1 MRVWKVYAIISFGLF
16 FLVGSNQFVSANFDS
31 QKSIYLEGRLSII
44 WGDPI
49 PDLNMETFTQYYLT
63 DIAGNIF
70 ELHFDDG
77 GDIGGRLLDLQ
88 GQVVRVSGR
97 QLVTAEQNVIFLEEI
112 MSVNTQN
119 PTSTQVTGS
128 QPWISIM
135 CKFSDQADEPENL
148 AYFIGMYANVYPGLN
163 HYWREQS
170 YNQINL
176 DGSGAAGWFVL
187 PYPESYYN
195 PSDTQGGTDRS
206 KLRDDCI
213 GVADAS
219 INFAP
224 YTGINMMFNTDF
236 DNGYAW
242 GGYAYFTIDGVYKR
256 WNLTWEP
263 PWGYRNISVMGHET
277 GHGFGLPHSTYFSDG
292 NGDGYD
298 DNVYD
303 NRWDVMSSTWSNNL
317 VHPTY
322 GVVGQHTI
330 VYHKDRLN
338 WIEPGEK
345 FIPSMDS
352 RTSITLEQL
361 AQPQTSNYKMVQ
373 IPIDGS
379 STHFY
384 TVEARRLVGYDAAL
398 PGNAVIIHEVNSN
411 WRQPAHVIDIDGD
424 GDTSD
429 GGARWAVGETFT
441 DAINNISVSVDLATS
456 SGYVVTIQLGN
467 PTSEPGD
474 FSKLSPINGASNQP
488 TNLTLTWE
496 SAADAS
502 SYEYCFDTTNDNT
515 CSNWVS
521 TGTETSAS
529 LNGLAE
535 NTAYF
540 WQVRV
545 VNSGGSTYANGS
557 ATAFWSFTTLLNP
570 PQAFDK
576 LSPANGTS
584 GKLTTL
590 LLTWQSSSNAASYEY
605 CYDTSNDNAC
615 SNWISVG
622 NATSVWLSTLN
633 LSTTYYWHVRA
644 INASGTVYSN
654 SSDTAFWSFTTAATI
669 YEIFLPLVNH

>member
-1 MRVWKVYAIISFGLF
+1 M
-16 FLVGSNQFVSANFDS
+16 
-31 QKSIYLEGRLSII
+31 
-44 WGDPI
+44 
-49 PDLNMETFTQYYLT
+49 
-63 DIAGNIF
+63 
-70 ELHFDDG
+70 
-77 GDIGGRLLDLQ
+77 
-88 GQVVRVSGR
+88 
-97 QLVTAEQNVIFLEEI
+97 
-112 MSVNTQN
+112 
-119 PTSTQVTGS
+119 
-128 QPWISIM
+128 
-135 CKFSDQADEPENL
+135 
-148 AYFIGMYANVYPGLN
+148 
-163 HYWREQS
+163 
-170 YNQINL
+170 
-176 DGSGAAGWFVL
+176 
-187 PYPESYYN
+187 
-195 PSDTQGGTDRS
+195 
-206 KLRDDCI
+206 
-213 GVADAS
+213 
-219 INFAP
+219 
-224 YTGINMMFNTDF
+224 
-236 DNGYAW
+236 
-242 GGYAYFTIDGVYKR
+242 
-256 WNLTWEP
+256 
-263 PWGYRNISVMGHET
+263 
-277 GHGFGLPHSTYFSDG
+277 
-292 NGDGYD
+292 
-298 DNVYD
+298 
-303 NRWDVMSSTWSNNL
+303 
-317 VHPTY
+317 
-322 GVVGQHTI
+322 
-330 VYHKDRLN
+330 
-338 WIEPGEK
+338 
-345 FIPSMDS
+345 
-352 RTSITLEQL
+352 
-361 AQPQTSNYKMVQ
+361 
-373 IPIDGS
+373 
-379 STHFY
+379 
-384 TVEARRLVGYDAAL
+384 
-398 PGNAVIIHEVNSN
+398 
-411 WRQPAHVIDIDGD
+411 
-424 GDTSD
+424 
-429 GGARWAVGETFT
+429 
-441 DAINNISVSVDLATS
+441 
-456 SGYVVTIQLGN
+456 GN